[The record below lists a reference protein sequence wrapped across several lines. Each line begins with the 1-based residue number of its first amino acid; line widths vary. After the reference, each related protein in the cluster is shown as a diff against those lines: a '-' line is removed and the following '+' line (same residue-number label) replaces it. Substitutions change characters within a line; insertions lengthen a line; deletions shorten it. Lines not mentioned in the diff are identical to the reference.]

1 MGLGGVGKSQLAIEY
16 CYRTSETAAQKNQP
30 IWVFWIH
37 AETQAR
43 VEEDFRFIADTVK
56 LSGRKDPKADIPQ
69 LVQQWLR
76 NRENGRWLLVL
87 DNAEE
92 ASVRFNV
99 NHNSTGATP
108 QEGQDRALS
117 TYLPQDSHGS
127 ILTTARNKD
136 VARKLT
142 GNYNAIIEVVPMC
155 KDQALE
161 LLSKKAGKQ
170 PDMEHGAALVEA
182 LEYMPLAIS
191 QAGAYIQQQAPRSS
205 IKKYLEEF
213 RKSERRKISLL
224 NWDEESLRRDR
235 SASNSVIVTW
245 QISFESIRSERP
257 SAADLLSLMSF
268 FDRQGIQEWLVRP
281 PYNITSQN
289 SNTEECDHDGFKH
302 SESED
307 DDDSDVSSPSDASED
322 PAVQAFKDDLTVL
335 RNYCLI
341 SLDKTGD
348 VFGMHSL
355 VQLATRKWLDAD
367 KRMEQFK
374 ERFISQMAREFPV
387 GQYRNWA
394 TCQKLFAHAERAII
408 HRPIGGKPLEEW
420 ALVLYNGSWYAHG
433 QGRYSLAE
441 AMAKKSWDAWRK
453 TLGNEYKA
461 AWDSKSMAGQA
472 LLKQGKYQEA
482 EELFVEL
489 VELQKQK
496 LGPTHPATLIN
507 TVNLATTYTDQGHW
521 EKAENLLVDVI
532 KIRRQKLGPTHLS
545 TLSSMGTLATT
556 YYHQGRREEAEKL
569 LLEVLET
576 FKQELGPTHLRTLA
590 IMNNLASTYI
600 KRKHLEEAEKLLTEV
615 IETYRQEVGP
625 THLNLL
631 EAMINLAS
639 LFRGQRR
646 LKEAEKLG
654 VEVMET
660 LKTKIGLNHP
670 DTLASMNN
678 LACTWYCQERTTD
691 AIDLMDLCVQ
701 RRRKVLGL
709 EHPDT
714 LRSTEVLDEWRHN
727 EQLPQL
733 LQD

>member
-16 CYRTSETAAQKNQP
+16 CYRTSDIAAQKNEH

-56 LSGRKDPKADIPQ
+56 LSGRKNPKADIPQ

-99 NHNSTGATP
+99 DHDPTGATP
-108 QEGQDRALS
+108 QEGRHRVLS

-136 VARKLT
+136 IARKLT
-142 GNYNAIIEVVPMC
+142 GNYNAIIEVEPMD
-155 KDQALE
+155 KDHAFE
-161 LLSKKAGKQ
+161 LLRKKAGNQ
-170 PDMEHGAALVEA
+170 PDMEHCAALVEA
-182 LEYMPLAIS
+182 LEYMPLTIS

-281 PYNITSQN
+281 PDNIASQD
-289 SNTEECDHDGFKH
+289 SNTKESDG
-302 SESED
+302 
-307 DDDSDVSSPSDASED
+307 DDDSDVSTPSDASED
-322 PAVQAFKDDLTVL
+322 PAVQAFNDDVTIL

-341 SLDKTGD
+341 SLNKTGD

-367 KRMEQFK
+367 KRTEQFK
-374 ERFISQMAREFPV
+374 EQFISRMVREFPL
-387 GQYRNWA
+387 GKYSNWA
-394 TCQKLFAHAERAII
+394 KCQTLFAHVKRAINY
-408 HRPIGGKPLEEW
+408 RPIGGKPLKEW
-420 ALVLYNGSWYAHG
+420 AQVLYNGSWYAYG
-433 QGRYSLAE
+433 EGRYSLAE

-453 TLGNEYKA
+453 TLGNEHEA
-461 AWDSKSMAGQA
+461 TWDSKSMAGHA
-472 LLKQGKYQEA
+472 LSKQGKYQEA

-496 LGPTHPATLIN
+496 LGPTHSITLDN
-507 TVNLATTYTDQGHW
+507 TADLASTYSQQGHW
-521 EKAENLLVDVI
+521 EKAQKLLNEVI
-532 KIRRQKLGPTHLS
+532 EIRKQELGPTHLS
-545 TLSSMGTLATT
+545 TLYSMSRLATT
-556 YYHQGRREEAEKL
+556 CSHQGQWEEAEKL

-576 FKQELGPTHLRTLA
+576 YKQELGPAHPGTLDT
-590 IMNNLASTYI
+590 MNDLAAGYLEQN
-600 KRKHLEEAEKLLTEV
+600 HLEEAEKLLTEV
-615 IETYRQEVGP
+615 IETYRQEHKP

-631 EAMINLAS
+631 AAMGNLAS
-639 LFRGQRR
+639 VFKEQGL
-646 LKEAEKLG
+646 LEEAEKLN
-654 VEVMET
+654 VKVMET
-660 LKTKIGLNHP
+660 LKKEHGLDNP
-670 DTLASMNN
+670 ATLTSMTN
-678 LACTWYCQERTTD
+678 LACTWYCQERTTE
-691 AIDLMDLCVQ
+691 AIDLMDSYVQ
-701 RRRKVLGL
+701 RSRKVLGL
-709 EHPDT
+709 EHPLT
-714 LRSTEVLDEWRHN
+714 LASTEVLDEWRRN
-727 EQLPQL
+727 EEIPQL